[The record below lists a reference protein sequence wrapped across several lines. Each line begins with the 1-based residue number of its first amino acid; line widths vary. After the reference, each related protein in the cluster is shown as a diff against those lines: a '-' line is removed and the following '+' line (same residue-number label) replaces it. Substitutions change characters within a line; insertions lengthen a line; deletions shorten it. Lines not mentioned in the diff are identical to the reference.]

1 MLQVSDLSKRYLPP
15 RGLQR
20 PFVRAASRDPVNA
33 LDGVSFGVAA
43 GEIVGV
49 VGPNGAGKTTL
60 IKVISTLLDPTRGS
74 ASVDGFDVA
83 REPREVRARIG
94 LFLADDRGL
103 YWRLSG
109 RGNLEFFGRLSGM
122 TAEEARGRARV
133 AMSLVGLEDVDTLV
147 FGYSSGMRARLNL
160 ARALLSDPPL
170 LVLDEPTRS
179 LDPVITAEVHA
190 FLRMQA
196 ERGTAVLLASHRMDE
211 VVSLCDRVL
220 LLHRAR
226 MLFEG
231 RPSDVGTSG
240 TPEELASFVVDQA
253 SRR

>member
-1 MLQVSDLSKRYLPP
+1 
-15 RGLQR
+15 
-20 PFVRAASRDPVNA
+20 
-33 LDGVSFGVAA
+33 
-43 GEIVGV
+43 
-49 VGPNGAGKTTL
+49 
-60 IKVISTLLDPTRGS
+60 
-74 ASVDGFDVA
+74 
-83 REPREVRARIG
+83 
-94 LFLADDRGL
+94 
-103 YWRLSG
+103 
-109 RGNLEFFGRLSGM
+109 
-122 TAEEARGRARV
+122 
-133 AMSLVGLEDVDTLV
+133 
-147 FGYSSGMRARLNL
+147 MRARLNL

-220 LLHRAR
+220 LLHRGR

-231 RPSDVGTSG
+231 KPSDVGTSG